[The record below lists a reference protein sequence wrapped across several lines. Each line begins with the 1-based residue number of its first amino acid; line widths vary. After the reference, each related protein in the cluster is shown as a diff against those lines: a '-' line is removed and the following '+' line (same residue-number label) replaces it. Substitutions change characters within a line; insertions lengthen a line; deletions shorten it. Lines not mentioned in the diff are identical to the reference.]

1 MHSSIDTR
9 MPEQTEK
16 HGKPFPRACVT
27 CGKEAVWPATVDY
40 DAKVRHEGRLYEFH
54 VPDLQANQCRE
65 CGETTF
71 GNVADEQIT
80 HALREHL
87 GLLKP
92 EQIQERLIALGL
104 PQEVFAERIGVAP
117 ETVSQWLS
125 GQIVPSRAMDNL
137 MHVFLEFEDVRTALS
152 GSR

>member
-1 MHSSIDTR
+1 MPSRDTR
-9 MPEQTEK
+9 MREQTEE
-16 HGKPFPRACVT
+16 HGKPFPRACLT
-27 CGKEAVWPATVDY
+27 CGKEAVWPAPIDY

-54 VPDLQANQCRE
+54 VPDLRANQCRE

-80 HALREHL
+80 RALREHL
-87 GLLKP
+87 GLLQP
-92 EQIQERLIALGL
+92 DQIQVRLSALGM

-125 GQIVPSRAMDNL
+125 GQSVPSRAMDNL
-137 MHVFLEFEDVRTALS
+137 MRVFLEFEDVRMALS
-152 GSR
+152 GAR